1 MTSINNTLFVNKARN
16 SVGINNSIPRYNLD
30 VIGTMR
36 ATSTITA
43 GANIVC
49 ACNIFVNGAQV
60 ITSGGTGD
68 STNFTQPVGIGCN
81 TPRYPLDVNGSA
93 NIAGDLYVGGNASSN
108 FIRFRGT
115 TGDGQNDYNHTV
127 IGERIYQTANSE
139 LLFFKGNDV
148 GSIGNPLYGPDRIR
162 ILSAGG
168 FKVDIAPSTSNWPVG
183 SEPPPAAY
191 EALTIDSS
199 GNVGINCNSPGMNTN
214 APSTRNKLDING
226 TLNVS
231 GVSYFNYG
239 ISVRKAITINTFHPT
254 NPVKF
259 TFVCSPT
266 TGGGVVSNTLQFFK
280 YGPTSGEG
288 TEIFRIYETDGDLS
302 YIGNIYARGNVTARS
317 DLRKKIN
324 ITTIQ
329 DSLEKIQQMQG
340 VYYNKK
346 DEKTRN
352 VGFIAQHLETVL
364 PEVVHTNTTDE
375 GYKSVSYGNIT
386 AVLIEGMKSQQS
398 TIASMLSSISTLKAS
413 KASK

>member
-1 MTSINNTLFVNKARN
+1 M
-16 SVGINNSIPRYNLD
+16 D

-36 ATSTITA
+36 VTSTISA

-49 ACNIFVNGAQV
+49 SCNIFVDGAVV

-108 FIRFRGT
+108 FIRFKGT
-115 TGDGQNDYNHTV
+115 TGDDEGYLSTA
-127 IGERIYQTANSE
+127 IAERIYETNNSE

-148 GSIGNPLYGPDRIR
+148 GSIGNPQYNPDRIR

-199 GNVGINCNSPGMNTN
+199 GNVGINCNSPGMNSGTP
-214 APSTRNKLDING
+214 ATRNKLDVNG

-231 GVSYFNYG
+231 GLTDLNRGCSIKRG
-239 ISVRKAITINTFHPT
+239 IYLNTFHPT
-254 NPVKF
+254 NPVAFRF
-259 TFVCSPT
+259 TCSHET
-266 TGGGVVSNTLQFFK
+266 IQGLISNTFQLFK
-280 YGPTSGEG
+280 YGPTTGEG
-288 TEIFRIYETDGDLS
+288 TREIFRIYESDGNLN
-302 YIGNIYARGNVTARS
+302 YYGNIYASNVTARS
-317 DLRKKIN
+317 DLRKKTN
-324 ITTIQ
+324 ITTIE
-329 DSLEKIQQMQG
+329 DSLEKIQQMRG

-346 DEKTRN
+346 DDPSKTRSL
-352 VGFIAQHLETVL
+352 GFIAQDLESVL
-364 PEVVHTNTTDE
+364 PEVVDTNATDE

>member
-1 MTSINNTLFVNKARN
+1 MTSINNTLFVNKATN
-16 SVGINNSIPRYNLD
+16 SVGINNSIPRYTLD

-49 ACNIFVNGAQV
+49 ACNIFVDGAQV
-60 ITSGGTGD
+60 ITSGGTGGA
-68 STNFTQPVGIGCN
+68 TNFTQPVGIGCN

-108 FIRFRGT
+108 FIRFKGT
-115 TGDGQNDYNHTV
+115 TGDDEGYLSTA
-127 IGERIYQTANSE
+127 IAERIYETNNSE

-148 GSIGNPLYGPDRIR
+148 GTIGNPAYNPDRIR

-168 FKVDIAPSTSNWPVG
+168 FKVDITPSTSNWPVG

-199 GNVGINCNSPGMNTN
+199 GNVGINCNSPS
-214 APSTRNKLDING
+214 STYKLDVNG
-226 TLNVS
+226 TFNAS
-231 GVSYFNYG
+231 GLSYFG
-239 ISVRKAITINTFHPT
+239 GAASVKRSIYLDTFHPT
-254 NPVKF
+254 NAVSF
-259 TFVCSPT
+259 RFVCSPT
-266 TGGGVVSNTLQFFK
+266 TGGGVVSNTFQLFK
-280 YGPTSGEG
+280 YGANAGQG

-302 YIGNIYARGNVTARS
+302 YLGNIYALNVTARS

-324 ITTIQ
+324 ITTIE
-329 DSLEKIQQMQG
+329 DSLEKIQQMRG

-352 VGFIAQHLETVL
+352 VGFVAQDLESAL
-364 PEVVHTNTTDE
+364 PEVVDTNTHDE
-375 GYKSVSYGNIT
+375 KYKSVSYGNIT

-413 KASK
+413 RASK